1 MLEYRALGTLDVVV
15 DDTSMDLG
23 GPRQRRLLAV
33 LLVHRNTVVATPRLV
48 DAVFAGDPTPRAE
61 ATLRSY
67 VTRLRRTIGASGP
80 EALQRQA
87 SGYRLEVADEAFDAA
102 RFERLAEQGRRE
114 LAYGDAAAV
123 VTTLRRAVELWR
135 GPPFEEFADEP
146 WIQAEARRLDELRH
160 VVHER
165 LIDAELECG
174 RAREMVAE
182 VEHLIESE
190 PFRDAYRHRLMLALY
205 RSGRAADALAVYRDY
220 RRLLADELGIDPGP
234 ELAELEQQ
242 ILAHD
247 RALQLAVPAGRP
259 LRGYLLG
266 ERLGRGRAGTVYAA
280 RLPHVP
286 RDYAIR
292 LYPPEI
298 ADDPTFVQSFEA
310 DARRLASL
318 DHPALVT
325 VHDAWREPGAAA
337 VVMRRMTGGTLRDRL
352 EHGPVSRADAA
363 AIFERIGGA
372 LVAVTRRGLTHGNLR
387 PGSVFFDAAGAAHLG
402 DVRVGE
408 ARPGARDDAAAFV
421 ALVRASGV
429 HDAPEPER
437 VDDAGVAH
445 AVETTVDT
453 VLSHL
458 RADPAVALAGGNPYV
473 GLRAFDEP
481 DADRFYGRETL
492 VDELVDRLT
501 GDDAGHFVLVVGG
514 SGSGKSSAVRA
525 GLLPRLRHGAGDWV
539 LTVMQPGAAP
549 FKELAEAL
557 RRVSVGDAHV
567 SADDLQHDPAAL
579 PRLVDLIAP
588 PGGRLLLVIDQLD
601 ELFSL
606 GAAADRQPFLD
617 VVARGVAAPDGRL
630 SAVATLRADYF
641 DRPLDHPRFAAL
653 VHGATVTVPAMTA
666 AELETAVTGPA
677 AGLEVAPGLVAELIS
692 SVVDQPAALPAL
704 QFTLYELAERGG
716 RALTHA
722 DLAALGGIDGAI
734 ATRAEQLF
742 SRLADDER
750 EAVRR
755 VFERLIVVEPTGAPA
770 RRRATRAEIVE
781 VGGSDVADRVIETW
795 VQARLLTSDRHPETR
810 EPTIEV
816 AHEAVL
822 QRWPRLFGWI
832 DADREWLRALA
843 QLRQAAATW
852 QELDEDAGALLRGAR
867 LERALEVTG
876 GRTTAV
882 PVAVRRLLDASV
894 ATRDAEAARATE
906 AAAQRVRTNRRLRTQ
921 RLLLAAAL
929 VLAVIVGAVAV
940 ERQVAASR
948 SAAAASRNA
957 AAADARARA
966 ATTGLVAASDEA
978 LESDW
983 RLALLLAVEAYRLDD
998 SPATRRGLL
1007 TALTNPR
1014 PIPTTVHSDPAGF
1027 QAVAVD
1033 DDRGV
1038 IVAKEPL
1045 GPIHLIDRD
1054 SGEAIG
1060 RPLPAPALFRVGGL
1074 AISDGLIAAGGLTS
1088 DGIAAV
1094 VYDLESR
1101 RQIAAIPG
1109 RVDEMAEVAF
1119 SPDGRSL
1126 AVTGLGRVRIFDV
1139 ADWTSTATL
1148 VTGDDE
1154 QLMSAAWRADGSTLY
1169 AGGFAGTMFSW
1180 ELDRQTARGGRAE
1193 PTRRVAL
1200 AVDPEPTPV
1209 TTIEPVSDLD
1219 MLAVA
1224 PFDANVY
1231 LLDADSLRIVE
1242 GPLTHDNVTFGLTVD
1257 TERDRIAVPAVNR
1270 VALWSLRPFRTP
1282 KGDVGLEEP
1291 PTREDTLL
1299 AGGADAMFGT
1309 DGELITVG
1317 LDGDVTAWDLDPP
1330 SPAFEPIPDAGFGI
1344 PTFSPDGDVFAVWG
1358 GGAGVRLLDA
1368 ETSEIRA
1375 RMDIPRPEDASIG
1388 GVAFVPGR
1396 SRVAAV
1402 WCPAVDPRAQ
1412 QPCPARLAVFDEAS
1426 GRAVA
1431 GPVDIDPIADWTQT
1445 ISISA
1450 DGELIAVGHAGGRVD
1465 VREVATLNV
1474 VHELDDLVRA
1484 GENFVIDTSFSL
1496 TRPRLLTVSTG
1507 DEAAVWD
1514 LSEDGPTL
1522 VVKGR
1527 TGLTNRFTP
1536 DGLIVSS
1543 DQDGS
1548 LDLRRPTTL
1557 EVATGVEGLP
1567 NPVIAPAFTRDGSLM
1582 VTTDDLTAG
1591 ARLWRMDGLEQFGG
1605 PIEGVGGTIH
1615 PNGSSVVVGGDPA
1628 RRLSMDPDAWVRA
1641 ACETAGRNLTRE
1653 EWQRYFADEAYRRT
1667 CPR

>member
-15 DDTSMDLG
+15 DGTSMDMG

-33 LLVHRNTVVATPRLV
+33 LLVHRNTVVAATRLV

-61 ATLRSY
+61 ATLRTY

-80 EALQRQA
+80 EALQRQG
-87 SGYRLEVADEAFDAA
+87 SGYRLEVADDAFDAA
-102 RFERLAEQGRRE
+102 WFERLAEQGRRE
-114 LAYGDAAAV
+114 LTYGDAAAA

-146 WIQAEARRLDELRH
+146 WIQVEARRLDELRH
-160 VVHER
+160 VVRER

-182 VEHLIESE
+182 VERLIESE
-190 PFRDAYRHRLMLALY
+190 PFRDAYRSRLMLALY

-220 RRLLADELGIDPGP
+220 RRLLGDELGIDPGP

-247 RALQLAVPAGRP
+247 RSLQLAVPAGRP

-292 LYPPEI
+292 LYTPEI
-298 ADDPTFVQSFEA
+298 ADDPTFVRTFEA

-352 EHGPVSRADAA
+352 EDGPVSRADAA

-402 DVRVGE
+402 DVRVGV
-408 ARPGARDDAAAFV
+408 ARLGACDDAAGFV
-421 ALVRASGV
+421 ALVRASGI
-429 HDAPEPER
+429 HDAPEPCR
-437 VDDAGVAH
+437 GDHDAGQ
-445 AVETTVDT
+445 AVEATVDA

-473 GLRAFDEP
+473 GLRAFGEP
-481 DADRFYGRETL
+481 DADRFFGREAL

-501 GDDAGHFVLVVGG
+501 GGDAERFVLVVGG

-525 GLLPRLRHGAGDWV
+525 GLLPRLRHAAGGWV
-539 LTVMQPGAAP
+539 LTVMLPGAAP

-557 RRVSVGDAHV
+557 RRVSVGDADV
-567 SADDLQHDPAAL
+567 SAHDLRHDPAAL

-588 PGGRLLLVIDQLD
+588 LEGRLLLVIDQLD

-606 GAAADRQPFLD
+606 AAADDRDPFLD
-617 VVARGVAAPDGRL
+617 VVAGGVAAPGGRL
-630 SAVATLRADYF
+630 SVVATLRADYF
-641 DRPLDHPRFAAL
+641 DRPLDHPRFATL

-666 AELETAVTGPA
+666 PELETAVTGPA
-677 AGLEVAPGLVAELIS
+677 TGLEVEPGLVAELVS

-750 EAVRR
+750 RAVRR

-781 VGGSDVADRVIETW
+781 VGGADVADRVIEMW

-822 QRWPRLFGWI
+822 QRWPRLLGWI

-852 QELDEDAGALLRGAR
+852 QELEEDTGALLRGAR

-876 GRTTAV
+876 ERTDAV
-882 PVAVRRLLDASV
+882 PAAVRRLLDASV
-894 ATRDAEAARATE
+894 AIRDAEAARAAE
-906 AAAQRVRTNRRLRTQ
+906 VAAQRVRTNRRLRTQ
-921 RLLLAAAL
+921 RLLLVAAL

-948 SAAAASRNA
+948 AAAEAELNA

-966 ATTGLVAASDEA
+966 ATTGLIAASDEA

-998 SPATRRGLL
+998 SSATQRGLL

-1014 PIPTTVHSDPAGF
+1014 PIPTTVHTDPAGF

-1038 IVAKEPL
+1038 VVAKEPL
-1045 GPIHLIDRD
+1045 GPIHVIDRD
-1054 SGEAIG
+1054 SGEALG

-1101 RQIAAIPG
+1101 QQIAEIPG
-1109 RVDEMAEVAF
+1109 RIDEMAEVAF
-1119 SPDGRSL
+1119 SPDGQSL

-1169 AGGFAGTMFSW
+1169 AGGFEGTMFSW
-1180 ELDRQTARGGRAE
+1180 ELDRQTARGERAE

-1282 KGDVGLEEP
+1282 NGDVGLEEP

-1317 LDGDVTAWDLDPP
+1317 LDGDVAAWDLDPP

-1388 GVAFVPGR
+1388 GVAFVPGG

-1426 GRAVA
+1426 GRVVA

-1450 DGELIAVGHAGGRVD
+1450 DGELIAVGHAGGRVG
-1465 VREVATLNV
+1465 VRDVATLDV
-1474 VHELDDLVRA
+1474 VHELNDLVRA
-1484 GENFVIDTSFSL
+1484 GEFVIDTSFSL
-1496 TRPRLLTVSTG
+1496 TQPRLLTVSTG
-1507 DEAAVWD
+1507 VDAAVWD
-1514 LSEDGPTL
+1514 LSQGGPTL

-1536 DGLIVSS
+1536 DDLIVSS

-1548 LDLRRPTTL
+1548 LELRRPTTL
-1557 EVATGVEGLP
+1557 EVVTGVEGLP
-1567 NPVIAPAFTRDGSLM
+1567 NPVIAPGFTRDGSLM

-1591 ARLWRMDGLEQFGG
+1591 VRLWRMDGLEQFGG
-1605 PIEGVGGTIH
+1605 PIEAVGGTIH

-1667 CPR
+1667 CP